1 MSDFL
6 EDRALR
12 LAYEDSEADSG
23 NHEPLDAF
31 LDESFTE
38 REVLKISEAAGV
50 LADRAWKS
58 LQRKRAV
65 PPVGGGAK

>member
-6 EDRALR
+6 EDKALR

-31 LDESFTE
+31 LDEKFTE
-38 REVLKISEAAGV
+38 REVGKLAEAADV

-65 PPVGGGAK
+65 PPDGGGAK